1 MGIGGW
7 ELHDEEFEWF
17 YGGWAGRTPSD
28 AASFFEGYPGLWWI
42 AGGYAIEALTGPL
55 RQHDDCDP
63 AVLGGEFEL
72 LRAHARGRMQLWSC
86 SSGMMRPVFES
97 LPAGDERLQLSASG
111 QVWARRSAGDPWE
124 FDILISPGTPE
135 TWVYKRDP
143 ALTMPMADALVE
155 VDGIRYLRAEIQLLH
170 KALRVRPKDQA
181 DFDACLPLLEEQRRR
196 WLADAL
202 AQTLGAEH
210 RWVSLLN
217 Q

>member
-72 LRAHARGRMQLWSC
+72 
-86 SSGMMRPVFES
+86 
-97 LPAGDERLQLSASG
+97 
-111 QVWARRSAGDPWE
+111 
-124 FDILISPGTPE
+124 
-135 TWVYKRDP
+135 
-143 ALTMPMADALVE
+143 PMADALVE

-181 DFDACLPLLEEQRRR
+181 DFGACLPLLAEPRRR

-202 AQTLGAEH
+202 VQTLGAEH

>member
-72 LRAHARGRMQLWSC
+72 LRQHARGRMQLWSC
-86 SSGMMRPVFES
+86 SSGMMRSSCCTKRFACDRRIRPTS
-97 LPAGDERLQLSASG
+97 MRACRCSRNPADAGLQTPWCRLSAPSTG
-111 QVWARRSAGDPWE
+111 GCR
-124 FDILISPGTPE
+124 
-135 TWVYKRDP
+135 
-143 ALTMPMADALVE
+143 
-155 VDGIRYLRAEIQLLH
+155 
-170 KALRVRPKDQA
+170 
-181 DFDACLPLLEEQRRR
+181 C
-196 WLADAL
+196 
-202 AQTLGAEH
+202 
-210 RWVSLLN
+210 
-217 Q
+217 